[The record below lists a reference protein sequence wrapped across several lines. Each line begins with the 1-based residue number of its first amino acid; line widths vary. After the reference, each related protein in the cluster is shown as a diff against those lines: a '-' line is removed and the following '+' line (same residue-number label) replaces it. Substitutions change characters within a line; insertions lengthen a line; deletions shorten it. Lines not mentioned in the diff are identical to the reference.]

1 MTILKSNSFHPYTHN
16 EYIIKGGIYIKR
28 VVRDI
33 FFILDK

>member
-1 MTILKSNSFHPYTHN
+1 MTILKSNGFHPYTRN
-16 EYIIKGGIYIKR
+16 KYIIKGGIYIKR